1 MAHKL
6 VANKWRTPDG
16 TLLWSKY
23 THDFVAHNDKN
34 GDYYFVDG
42 GNDYIR
48 MSSNKEPM
56 VSECVYSDDSFEL
69 VRKCVFRGT
78 FAMDRKKGFKRR
90 AWMPISNMSDAHL
103 CNCIIDSIGQRIVDR
118 YKLNTHMY
126 IKELVYRWQN
136 NIFVPDHEYDMS
148 EETSEP
154 EYIERFGTNQYSPKI
169 QIVGHFYEVGT
180 HNFIMEAIEEYAVDS
195 NDDLK
200 RHTAMHVLNLLDMRY
215 EKLGKEEENVN
226 SENRS
231 DN

>member
-1 MAHKL
+1 MTHKL

-16 TLLWSKY
+16 TLLWSKH

-48 MSSNKEPM
+48 MSLNKEPM
-56 VSECVYSDDSFEL
+56 VSECIYSDDPFEL
-69 VRKCVFRGT
+69 VRKRIFRGT
-78 FAMDRKKGFKRR
+78 FAIDRKKGFKRR

-103 CNCIIDSIGQRIVDR
+103 CNCIIDKIGQRIVDR
-118 YKLNTHMY
+118 YELNTHMY

-136 NIFVPDHEYDMS
+136 NIFVHDHEYDMS
-148 EETSEP
+148 EENLEP
-154 EYIERFGTNQYSPKI
+154 EYKERFDTNQYSPKI
-169 QIVGHFYEVGT
+169 QIAGHFYEVGI
-180 HNFIMEAIEEYAVDS
+180 HNFIMEAIEEYAKDS

-200 RHTAMHVLNLLDMRY
+200 RKVAAHMLHLLDMRY
-215 EKLGKEEENVN
+215 EELGKEDGQESDEDG
-226 SENRS
+226 S

>member
-1 MAHKL
+1 M
-6 VANKWRTPDG
+6 
-16 TLLWSKY
+16 LWSKY

-42 GNDYIR
+42 GNEYIR

-103 CNCIIDSIGQRIVDR
+103 CNCIIDNIGQRIVDR
-118 YKLNTHMY
+118 YELNTHMY

-136 NIFVPDHEYDMS
+136 DMFVPDHEYDMS

-154 EYIERFGTNQYSPKI
+154 EYIKRFGTNQYSPKI
-169 QIVGHFYEVGT
+169 QIAGSSYDGIDHDFV
-180 HNFIMEAIEEYAVDS
+180 MDAIEEYAVDS

-200 RHTAMHVLNLLDMRY
+200 RCVAIHMLTLLMMRY
-215 EKLGKEEENVN
+215 EELGKEDGKESGED
-226 SENRS
+226 ES
-231 DN
+231 DD